1 MKVTDLILTA
11 NGNLRRSKLRTFLTI
26 LAIVIGAFTLA
37 MSLGLGEGIRG
48 YIKSQIG
55 SYSDANLYRVI
66 RQGGR
71 EFGGSFSSPE
81 PKEYN
86 PDELKRVGEIS
97 QLILS
102 EVEIQNIAK
111 VKGVKDVRLPYAVSI
126 EYVTGVDG
134 KKYAAPGDIAIPEIS
149 KTYLAGVPLKDS
161 DMGKI
166 LLSNKFLSVVGAA
179 NPQDAIGKNIKVSLK
194 ALDGTMKDINFEI
207 VGVIAPS
214 IFDQPINFTEKQAK
228 ELAEIQKGVNARS
241 FANVYVTKQDNVTDA
256 ELKAAFKAEKLE
268 AGSFK
273 DALSTLN
280 SIITGAQI
288 GLAAFS
294 TIAIL
299 AAVVGVVNT
308 LFMAVLERTKEIGL
322 YRALGAK
329 RKTIFTLFSIEA
341 ALIGL
346 WGAAVG
352 LVVANLAR
360 LGINALAARTFLKG
374 VQGYKLIGLPLK
386 LHAFIIVAVMLLTL
400 IAGLIPAFK
409 ASRLDPINALKYE

>member
-1 MKVTDLILTA
+1 MKVTDIILTA
-11 NGNLRRSKLRTFLTI
+11 NGNLRRSKLRTFLTV

-55 SYSDANLYRVI
+55 TYSNANLYRVI

-71 EFGGSFSSPE
+71 EFGGGFSSPE
-81 PKEYN
+81 AKEYN
-86 PDELKRVGEIS
+86 PDELKRLGEIS

-102 EVEIQNIAK
+102 EVEIQNIST

-126 EYVTGVDG
+126 EYVTGIDG
-134 KKYAAPGDIAIPEIS
+134 KKYSAPGDIAIPEID
-149 KTYLAGVPLKDS
+149 KTYLAGRALKEN

-166 LLSNKFLSVVGAA
+166 LLSNKFLSVVGASK
-179 NPQDAIGKNIKVSLK
+179 PDDAIGKNIKVTLK
-194 ALDGTMKDINFEI
+194 VIDGSFKDYNFEI
-207 VGVIAPS
+207 VGVIVPS
-214 IFDQPINFTEKQAK
+214 IFDQPINFTEVQAK
-228 ELAEIQKGVNARS
+228 ELAEAQKGSNARS
-241 FANVYVTKQDNVTDA
+241 FANVYITKEENITDA
-256 ELKAAFKAEKLE
+256 EIKDNFKELKLE

-273 DALSTLN
+273 DALSALN

-322 YRALGAK
+322 FRALGAK
-329 RKTIFTLFSIEA
+329 RKTIFALFSVEA
-341 ALIGL
+341 VLIGL
-346 WGAAVG
+346 WGAVVG
-352 LVVANLAR
+352 LIVANLAR
-360 LGINALAARTFLKG
+360 LGINALAAKTFLKG
-374 VQGYKLIGLPLK
+374 VEGYKLIGLPVK
-386 LHAFIIVAVMLLTL
+386 LHLFIVLAVMVLTL
-400 IAGLIPAFK
+400 VAGLIPALK
-409 ASRLDPINALKYE
+409 ASRLNPINALKYE

>member
-1 MKVTDLILTA
+1 MKVTDIILTA
-11 NGNLRRSKLRTFLTI
+11 NGNLRRSKLRTFLTV

-55 SYSDANLYRVI
+55 TYSNANLYRVI

-71 EFGGSFSSPE
+71 EFGGGFSSPE
-81 PKEYN
+81 AKEYN

-102 EVEIQNIAK
+102 EVEIQNIST

-126 EYVTGVDG
+126 EYVTGIDG
-134 KKYAAPGDIAIPEIS
+134 KKYSAPGDIAIPEID
-149 KTYLAGVPLKDS
+149 KTYLAGRALKEN

-166 LLSNKFLSVVGAA
+166 LLSNKFLSVVGASK
-179 NPQDAIGKNIKVSLK
+179 PDDAIGKNIKVTLK
-194 ALDGTMKDINFEI
+194 VIDGSFKDYNFEI
-207 VGVIAPS
+207 VGVIVPS
-214 IFDQPINFTEKQAK
+214 IFDQPINFTEVQAK
-228 ELAEIQKGVNARS
+228 ELAEAQKGSNARS
-241 FANVYVTKQDNVTDA
+241 FANVYITKEENITDA
-256 ELKAAFKAEKLE
+256 EIKDNFKELKLE

-273 DALSTLN
+273 DALSALN

-322 YRALGAK
+322 FRALGAK
-329 RKTIFTLFSIEA
+329 RKTIFALFSVEA
-341 ALIGL
+341 VLIGL
-346 WGAAVG
+346 WGAVVG
-352 LVVANLAR
+352 LIVANLAR
-360 LGINALAARTFLKG
+360 LGINALAAKTFLKG
-374 VQGYKLIGLPLK
+374 VEGYKLIGLPVK
-386 LHAFIIVAVMLLTL
+386 LHLFILLAVMVLTL
-400 IAGLIPAFK
+400 VAGLIPALK
-409 ASRLDPINALKYE
+409 ASRLNPINALKYE

>member
-1 MKVTDLILTA
+1 MRVTDLILTA
-11 NGNLRRSKLRTFLTI
+11 NGNLRRSKLRTFLTV

-55 SYSDANLYRVI
+55 TYSDANLYRVI
-66 RQGGR
+66 REGGR
-71 EFGGSFSSPE
+71 EFGGGFSSPE

-86 PDELKRVGEIS
+86 PDELQRVGEIS

-102 EVEIQNIAK
+102 EVEVQKIST
-111 VKGVKDVRLPYAVSI
+111 VKGVKDVRLPYAVTI

-134 KKYAAPGDIAIPEIS
+134 KKYSAPGDIAIPEIS
-149 KTYLAGVPLKDS
+149 KTYLAGSPLKET

-166 LLSNKFLSVVGAA
+166 LLSNKYLSVVGAA
-179 NPQDAIGKNIKVSLK
+179 KAEDAVGKTIKTTIKTLDGSLK
-194 ALDGTMKDINFEI
+194 DYNFEI
-207 VGVIAPS
+207 AAVIAPS

-228 ELAEIQKGVNARS
+228 ELAELQKGANARS
-241 FANVYVTKQDNVTDA
+241 FANVYVSKQDGVSDA
-256 ELKAAFKAEKLE
+256 DLKAAFKEIELE

-322 YRALGAK
+322 FRALGAK

-346 WGAAVG
+346 WGAVMG
-352 LVVANLAR
+352 LVVANVAR
-360 LGINALAARTFLKG
+360 LGINAIAANTFLKG
-374 VQGYKLIGLPLK
+374 VEGYKLIGLPLK
-386 LHAFIIVAVMLLTL
+386 LHLFIILAVMILTL
-400 IAGLIPAFK
+400 IAGLIPALK

>member
-1 MKVTDLILTA
+1 MKVTDIILTA
-11 NGNLRRSKLRTFLTI
+11 NGNLRRSKLRTFLTV

-55 SYSDANLYRVI
+55 TYSNANLYRVI

-71 EFGGSFSSPE
+71 EFGGGFSSPE
-81 PKEYN
+81 AKEYN

-102 EVEIQNIAK
+102 EVEIQNIST

-126 EYVTGVDG
+126 EYVTGIDG
-134 KKYAAPGDIAIPEIS
+134 KKYSAPGDIAIPEID
-149 KTYLAGVPLKDS
+149 KTYLAGRALKEN

-166 LLSNKFLSVVGAA
+166 LLSNKFLSVVGASK
-179 NPQDAIGKNIKVSLK
+179 PDDAIGKNIKVTLK
-194 ALDGTMKDINFEI
+194 VIDGSFKDYNFEI
-207 VGVIAPS
+207 VGVIVPS
-214 IFDQPINFTEKQAK
+214 IFDQPINFTEVQAK
-228 ELAEIQKGVNARS
+228 ELAEAQKGSNARS
-241 FANVYVTKQDNVTDA
+241 FANVYITKEENITDA
-256 ELKAAFKAEKLE
+256 EIKDNFKELKLE

-273 DALSTLN
+273 DALSALN

-322 YRALGAK
+322 FRALGAK
-329 RKTIFTLFSIEA
+329 RKTIFALFSVEA
-341 ALIGL
+341 VLIGL
-346 WGAAVG
+346 WGAVVG
-352 LVVANLAR
+352 LIVANLAR
-360 LGINALAARTFLKG
+360 LGINALAAKTFLKG
-374 VQGYKLIGLPLK
+374 VEGYKLIGLPVK
-386 LHAFIIVAVMLLTL
+386 LHLFIVLAVMVLTL
-400 IAGLIPAFK
+400 VAGLIPALK
-409 ASRLDPINALKYE
+409 ASRLNPINALKYE

>member
-1 MKVTDLILTA
+1 MRVTDLILTA
-11 NGNLRRSKLRTFLTI
+11 NDNLRRSKLRTFLTV

-55 SYSDANLYRVI
+55 TYSDANLYRVI

-71 EFGGSFSSPE
+71 AFGGGFSSPE
-81 PKEYN
+81 PKDYD

-97 QLILS
+97 QLILT
-102 EVEIQNIAK
+102 EVELQKIAT

-126 EYVTGVDG
+126 EYITGADG
-134 KKYAAPGDIAIPEIS
+134 KKYSAPGDIAIPEIS
-149 KTYLAGVPLKDS
+149 KTLLAGRNLKD
-161 DMGKI
+161 DDLGQI
-166 LLSNKFLSVVGAA
+166 LLSNKYLKVIGASK
-179 NPQDAIGKNIKVSLK
+179 PQDAIGKYIKTTLK
-194 ALDGTMKDINFEI
+194 TLDGSFKDYNFEV

-228 ELAEIQKGVNARS
+228 ELATAQKGANARS
-241 FANVYVTKQDNVTDA
+241 FANVYVTKQDGVTDA
-256 ELKAAFKAEKLE
+256 QLKDAFKELKLE

-280 SIITGAQI
+280 GIITGAQI

-322 YRALGAK
+322 FRSLGAK
-329 RKTIFTLFSIEA
+329 RKTIFALFSIEA

-346 WGAAVG
+346 WGAVVG
-352 LVVANLAR
+352 LVVANIAR
-360 LGINALAARTFLKG
+360 LGINALAAKTFLKG
-374 VQGYKLIGLPLK
+374 VEGYKLIGLPLK
-386 LHAFIIVAVMLLTL
+386 LHAFIILAVMLLTL
-400 IAGLIPAFK
+400 IAGLIPALK